1 MADDTE
7 LEIVNSVDSAK
18 VKRILF
24 GFENSQ
30 VTVIFCGII
39 FSALLFMLSMIPVF
53 PKIVVYTIAPI
64 PSFLS
69 VLYVVFFMVRKPPH
83 YTQDCIEGV
92 IADHQFK
99 PYDKVFTRLPDGML
113 FEHFVLWNGFQN
125 GIWACGMELMSPR

>member
-69 VLYVVFFMVRKPPH
+69 VCFRGTIFLLY
-83 YTQDCIEGV
+83 
-92 IADHQFK
+92 
-99 PYDKVFTRLPDGML
+99 TRLL
-113 FEHFVLWNGFQN
+113 
-125 GIWACGMELMSPR
+125 IC